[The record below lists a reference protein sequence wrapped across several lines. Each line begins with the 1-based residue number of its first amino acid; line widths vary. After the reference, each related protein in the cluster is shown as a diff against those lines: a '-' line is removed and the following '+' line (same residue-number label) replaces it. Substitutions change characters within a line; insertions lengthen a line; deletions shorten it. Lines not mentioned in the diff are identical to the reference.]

1 MFALPPYQQAVPTLA
16 STTMRNAPDVSLAA
30 DPATPYSL
38 YYLGTWLLPVGGTSA
53 VAPNMAAMYAQIDSY
68 WGHRLGL
75 AQTGLYNGFVRGTY
89 PGHIW
94 HDIVTGNNGD
104 FSAHPGYD
112 NVTGVGSLD
121 GYKFMRQI
129 PRTRGHAPL

>member
-1 MFALPPYQQAVPTLA
+1 LA
-16 STTMRNAPDVSLAA
+16 STTMRNSPDVALAA

-38 YYLGTWLLPVGGTSA
+38 YYLGTWALPVGGTSA
-53 VAPNMAAMYAQIDSY
+53 VAPNMAALYAQIDAY

-89 PGHIW
+89 PGHVW
-94 HDIVTGNNGD
+94 HDIVSGSNGD

-121 GYKFMRQI
+121 GFKFMKQI
-129 PRTRGHAPL
+129 PRTRGHTALYIAKATAEFIPPF